1 MHDVSAKDE
10 EAEMTTG
17 MMDRVAPLS
26 PRTSGM
32 EAVTKSAICSQMWHR
47 RLLFLEQIAS
57 G

>member
-32 EAVTKSAICSQMWHR
+32 EAVTKSAICSQRWHR